1 MVSKAAMYGLATCFV
16 VIVMLGITVSAV
28 PDANQTVQ
36 VNENLT
42 NYSVLISNFAFEPQD
57 LNVTPNSSVT
67 WTNDD
72 TARHD
77 IVTDTGATS
86 EFKSSLLNK
95 GEMFT
100 FNFTQAGDYPYHC
113 GAHPSMVGIIRVSPQ

>member
-1 MVSKAAMYGLATCFV
+1 MVSKVAMYSLTTCLV
-16 VIVMLGITVSAV
+16 VTIMFGISVSAA

-36 VNENLT
+36 VDENLT
-42 NYSVLISNFAFEPQD
+42 NYSVLISNFAFEPRE

-77 IVTDTGATS
+77 VVTDTGAAS
-86 EFKSSLLNK
+86 EFKSPLMNK

-113 GAHPSMVGIIRVSPQ
+113 GIHPSMVGIIHVNP